1 MPEAP
6 GVHSSELFPDV
17 VEKVIS
23 AISGGLGFFR
33 FTSSHSDR
41 LTDT

>member
-23 AISGGLGFFR
+23 AIFRRVGLFPLYFFP
-33 FTSSHSDR
+33 
-41 LTDT
+41 